1 MVTEGVV
8 DYKKTVCPLDCPDS
22 CGIIAKVV
30 DGRVVSLAGDPEHG
44 YTRGVICR
52 KMRGYPAR
60 VYGPERLL
68 YPQVRVGKKGEG
80 VFERISWEEAL
91 ALFAEKIR
99 TVTAQYGG
107 EAILPFQ
114 YAGNMGVVNR
124 NAGYALYHKL
134 GTSRLIETICST
146 AAGKAWEMHL
156 GDVPGSPPETAADAR
171 LIVAWGINV
180 RVSNMHFWPYIAAAR
195 KKGAKLLVIDPYRN
209 ETAALA
215 DTYVQV
221 APCGD
226 SALALGILKHLLLSE
241 NLDLDAIERN
251 STGFGTLASYLHEL
265 SWEKITAES
274 GVNRETIESLAVL
287 LADNP
292 QTFIRIGIGLTRN
305 SRGGMAVRSIVSL
318 AAALGL
324 FDGGTGRGVLLA
336 SKAFSGDSAT
346 LRFPDL
352 APKISRQVNM
362 AHLGQ
367 ALTAL
372 EPPVKL
378 LSVYS
383 SNPLTVA
390 PDASIVQ
397 RGLLREDLFTV
408 VHEQVMTPTARYADL
423 LLPATTFLENK
434 DLYTAYGH
442 FHMGSVDRVIQ
453 PLGEAK
459 SNFDLFQA
467 LATEL
472 GFTDAPFLQSV
483 EERLY
488 SFAQTLSG
496 IPDTFNYDPMAPAM
510 FVESTRKRI
519 AGSIREV
526 FDHPFT
532 FYADVGQ
539 NTPSIACVTEAA
551 EFSDPDLISRFPLKL
566 ITPPHNSLLNSTFGE
581 QFKGMI
587 GNVLVHPVD
596 AKEHKIRDGS
606 RVVLE
611 NGRGVAERVAEI
623 TEDVQQG
630 LLVAEGLYWQ
640 RSPDAGGIN
649 ALTSQKTTDVGAG
662 PTFHES
668 RVAIRPAADHKNN
681 S

>member
-1 MVTEGVV
+1 MVTKGVV
-8 DYKKTVCPLDCPDS
+8 EYKKTVCPLDCPDS

-60 VYGPERLL
+60 LYGPERLL

-80 VFERISWEEAL
+80 IFERISWDKAL

-114 YAGNMGVVNR
+114 YAGNMGVINR
-124 NAGYALYHKL
+124 NAGYGLYYKL
-134 GTSRLIETICST
+134 GASRLIETICSA
-146 AAGKAWEMHL
+146 AAGKAWKMHL
-156 GDVPGSPPETAADAR
+156 GDVPGSPPETAEDAR

-215 DTYVQV
+215 DKYIQV
-221 APCGD
+221 APGGD
-226 SALALGILKHLLLSE
+226 SALALGALKQLLLSE
-241 NLDLDAIERN
+241 HLDRDAIEHTT
-251 STGFGTLASYLHEL
+251 TGFGTLAAYLQGL
-265 SWEKITAES
+265 SWERITAES
-274 GVNRETIESLAVL
+274 GVDREVIGNFAALLAV
-287 LADNP
+287 NP
-292 QTFIRIGIGLTRN
+292 ETFIRIGIGLTRN
-305 SRGGMAVRSIVSL
+305 SRGGMSVRSIISL

-324 FDGGTGRGVLLA
+324 FNGGKGRGVLLT
-336 SKAFSGDSAT
+336 SKAFSGNSAT
-346 LRFPDL
+346 LRFPEL
-352 APKISRQVNM
+352 AQKATREINM

-378 LSVYS
+378 FSVYS

-390 PDASIVQ
+390 PDASTVEK
-397 RGLLREDLFTV
+397 GLLREDLFTV

-453 PLGEAK
+453 PVGEAK

-467 LATEL
+467 LASEL
-472 GFTDAPFLQSV
+472 GFTDAPFQQCV
-483 EERLY
+483 EERLAA
-488 SFAQTLSG
+488 FAQTLTG
-496 IPDTFNYDPMAPAM
+496 MPDSFSYDPLALPV
-510 FVESTRKRI
+510 FVESTRKRVD
-519 AGSIREV
+519 ASIGEV

-532 FYADVGQ
+532 FCADVG
-539 NTPSIACVTEAA
+539 PESPAIACVMDAT
-551 EFSDPDLISRFPLKL
+551 EFSDPDLVSRFPLKL
-566 ITPPHNSLLNSTFGE
+566 ITPPHRSLLNSTFGE
-581 QFKGMI
+581 LFQGVA
-587 GNVLVHPVD
+587 GDVLIHPLD
-596 AKEHKIRDGS
+596 AKENAIADGA

-611 NGRGVAERVAEI
+611 SGRGTAERVAKI
-623 TEDVQQG
+623 TEDVPQG
-630 LLVAEGLYWQ
+630 LLVAEGLFWTVK
-640 RSPDAGGIN
+640 PGAAGIN

-668 RVAIRPAADHKNN
+668 RVALYPAT
-681 S
+681 